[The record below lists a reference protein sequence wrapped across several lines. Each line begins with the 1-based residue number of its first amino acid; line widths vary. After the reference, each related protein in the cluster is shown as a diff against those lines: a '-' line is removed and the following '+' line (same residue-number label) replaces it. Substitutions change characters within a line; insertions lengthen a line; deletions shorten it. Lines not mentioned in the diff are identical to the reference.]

1 MSGQLQT
8 IWETLGIEPTADK
21 RAIRHAY
28 ACKCRECHPE
38 DHPEEFRLLHQSYEQ
53 ALDWADKKKEPHTP
67 KRGGENE
74 SFSHGQGD
82 KLLRDGGE
90 REKASESSLSPECWD
105 KQLRDGGEREE
116 ASENTLSPE
125 CWDELLR
132 DEDEGEKTS
141 ERTHSPECRGEQMRA
156 GGEDKQA
163 SERVLSPKR
172 WDELLERGMEENASF
187 PVSPDP
193 FSWQQVDRTQF
204 SAAALTG
211 LEELLEQMK
220 LLESFCR
227 DHPPQDDS
235 DWKQLMER
243 WDLLGYSR
251 LFRQLGENPCYF
263 QMLFDWLNAE
273 RGRLHIP
280 TIIGLLRIY
289 QMKKRIIGHPWR
301 ARRYEKKIPE
311 LRRITYEFI
320 FYQSIWDA
328 ELFLE
333 KFNMYG
339 LRGKKKARSELRMKK
354 EV

>member
-74 SFSHGQGD
+74 FFSHGQWD
-82 KLLRDGGE
+82 ELLRDE
-90 REKASESSLSPECWD
+90 
-105 KQLRDGGEREE
+105 GEREE

-125 CWDELLR
+125 CWDEQL
-132 DEDEGEKTS
+132 
-141 ERTHSPECRGEQMRA
+141 RA

-263 QMLFDWLNAE
+263 QILFDWLNAE
-273 RGRLHIP
+273 RGKLHIP

-320 FYQSIWDA
+320 FYQSIWNA

-339 LRGKKKARSELRMKK
+339 ERGKKKARSVLLIKTEDIMPCQKQEHRFLWKILCAVLILLIGYFIRA
-354 EV
+354 VV

>member
-21 RAIRHAY
+21 RIIRHAY
-28 ACKCRECHPE
+28 ACKCREFHPE
-38 DHPEEFRLLHQSYEQ
+38 DHPEKFRLLHQSYEQ

-90 REKASESSLSPECWD
+90 REKASESS
-105 KQLRDGGEREE
+105 
-116 ASENTLSPE
+116 LSPE